1 MLSWYLLAMS
11 KQSTVAYD
19 YTDKEVSAAYFNLPR
34 LYSGVSIT
42 LENPILPAE
51 ILNNPPSLA
60 DGMDYETERA
70 IRFCGCDLIQRASI
84 LLRLPQVAAAT
95 GQIIFH
101 RFFYARSF
109 LRCTFDYVCMACIYL
124 ASKIEESPRRIR
136 DVINVFHQLKQRPA
150 RSVRRGC
157 EACPIVR
164 TICMYISNA
173 VCPHDVIGCT
183 FNLCDHTYTRL
194 VQTRAG
200 GSYAPTHIDVE
211 FWKFMIEVS
220 RWHFDSDDNY
230 AWLPQQKIL
239 PCALDHRYVYLKNE
253 VIKAERR
260 ILKELGFCV
269 HVKHPHKLIYVFLKA
284 LNTLD
289 NLSVLQ
295 KAWNFMND
303 SLRSDVFLRY
313 APETIACAC
322 VYMAARAYS
331 IPMPLDKPW
340 WRLFNA
346 SDREIYDICFRILG
360 LYRQKYMDW
369 AEAEEILNRLR
380 QLREKKLAVANA
392 VDATVVDEFKQKVD
406 QEGGIAVFESKKT
419 IKATTARRRRNTEED
434 EKYSSYSR
442 RNGHGEKGGKCKSRR
457 MHRRSRSRHSRS
469 RSRSRSRH
477 HRRHRSRHRRHRHW
491 DAGFRE
497 KLSPRFFT
505 VVTNEI
511 ATAEQMQQNKK
522 GEKSK
527 QYKVQYKTTTWKVAL
542 CRFRSYAH
550 EASPWNCSTVRLPLL
565 YSSVYSNEPNLAFQ
579 HKRCLRSMDALCSV
593 SNLHCGFHTLTYQQ
607 LAKG

>member
-11 KQSTVAYD
+11 KQSAVAYD

-136 DVINVFHQLKQRPA
+136 DVINVFHQLKQR
-150 RSVRRGC
+150 RMIRQGLLS
-157 EACPIVR
+157 E
-164 TICMYISNA
+164 NK
-173 VCPHDVIGCT
+173 
-183 FNLCDHTYTRL
+183 
-194 VQTRAG
+194 TRAG
-200 GSYAPTHIDVE
+200 GSLHILTWN
-211 FWKFMIEVS
+211 FGNLW
-220 RWHFDSDDNY
+220 
-230 AWLPQQKIL
+230 IL

-289 NLSVLQ
+289 NL
-295 KAWNFMND
+295 NFMND

-369 AEAEEILNRLR
+369 AEAEEILDRLR

-406 QEGGIAVFESKKT
+406 QQGGIAVFESKKT

-511 ATAEQMQQNKK
+511 ATAEQMLQNKK

-550 EASPWNCSTVRLPLL
+550 EVSPWNCSTVRLPLL

-579 HKRCLRSMDALCSV
+579 HKRCLRSVDALCSV
-593 SNLHCGFHTLTYQQ
+593 SNVHCGFHTLTYQQ

>member
-1 MLSWYLLAMS
+1 LAMS
-11 KQSTVAYD
+11 KQSAVAYD

-51 ILNNPPSLA
+51 ILSNPPSLA

-70 IRFCGCDLIQRASI
+70 VRFCGCDLIQRASI

-157 EACPIVR
+157 QACPIVR
-164 TICMYISNA
+164 TIRMYISNA

-194 VQTRAG
+194 VQTRAD
-200 GSYAPTHIDVE
+200 GSYAVRFIAFYFRLTKLIFGNQE
-211 FWKFMIEVS
+211 LSTEVGCDLMCS
-220 RWHFDSDDNY
+220 IAISFKCHFVLQRVIN
-230 AWLPQQKIL
+230 AFNLIL
-239 PCALDHRYVYLKNE
+239 PCALDHRYVFLKNE

-331 IPMPLDKPW
+331 IPMPLEKPW

-369 AEAEEILNRLR
+369 AEAEEILDRLR
-380 QLREKKLAVANA
+380 QLREMKLANVANV
-392 VDATVVDEFKQKVD
+392 VDATVVDELKLKQTVD
-406 QEGGIAVFESKKT
+406 QEAAVDNFESKK
-419 IKATTARRRRNTEED
+419 IVKPTARRRRNTGEE

-442 RNGHGEKGGKCKSRR
+442 RNGHGEKGEKSKSRR
-457 MHRRSRSRHSRS
+457 VHHRSRSHHSGS

-477 HRRHRSRHRRHRHW
+477 RRRHRSRRRRHRHW

-497 KLSPRFFT
+497 KLSPRF
-505 VVTNEI
+505 
-511 ATAEQMQQNKK
+511 
-522 GEKSK
+522 
-527 QYKVQYKTTTWKVAL
+527 
-542 CRFRSYAH
+542 
-550 EASPWNCSTVRLPLL
+550 
-565 YSSVYSNEPNLAFQ
+565 
-579 HKRCLRSMDALCSV
+579 
-593 SNLHCGFHTLTYQQ
+593 LT
-607 LAKG
+607 GC

>member
-1 MLSWYLLAMS
+1 LAMS
-11 KQSTVAYD
+11 KQSAVAYD

-51 ILNNPPSLA
+51 ILSNPPSLA

-70 IRFCGCDLIQRASI
+70 VRFCGCDLIQRASI

-136 DVINVFHQLKQRPA
+136 DVINVFHQLKQR
-150 RSVRRGC
+150 RMIKQGLLSENKSVRRGC
-157 EACPIVR
+157 QACPIVR

-194 VQTRAG
+194 VQTRAD

-211 FWKFMIEVS
+211 FWKFMKINIWKS
-220 RWHFDSDDNY
+220 R
-230 AWLPQQKIL
+230 IL
-239 PCALDHRYVYLKNE
+239 PCALDHRYVFLKNE

-289 NLSVLQ
+289 NL
-295 KAWNFMND
+295 NFMND

-331 IPMPLDKPW
+331 IPMPLEKPW

-369 AEAEEILNRLR
+369 AEAEEILDRLR
-380 QLREKKLAVANA
+380 QLREMKLANVANV
-392 VDATVVDEFKQKVD
+392 VDATVVDELKLKQTVD
-406 QEGGIAVFESKKT
+406 QEAAVDNFESKK
-419 IKATTARRRRNTEED
+419 IVKPTARRRRNTGEE

-442 RNGHGEKGGKCKSRR
+442 RNGHGEKGEKSKSRR
-457 MHRRSRSRHSRS
+457 VHHRSRSHHSES

-477 HRRHRSRHRRHRHW
+477 RRRHRSRRRRHRHW

-497 KLSPRFFT
+497 KLSPRF
-505 VVTNEI
+505 
-511 ATAEQMQQNKK
+511 
-522 GEKSK
+522 
-527 QYKVQYKTTTWKVAL
+527 
-542 CRFRSYAH
+542 
-550 EASPWNCSTVRLPLL
+550 
-565 YSSVYSNEPNLAFQ
+565 
-579 HKRCLRSMDALCSV
+579 
-593 SNLHCGFHTLTYQQ
+593 LT
-607 LAKG
+607 GC

>member
-1 MLSWYLLAMS
+1 MS
-11 KQSTVAYD
+11 KQSAVAYD

-51 ILNNPPSLA
+51 ILSNPPSLA

-70 IRFCGCDLIQRASI
+70 VRFCGCDLIQRASI

-157 EACPIVR
+157 QACPIVR
-164 TICMYISNA
+164 TIRMYISNA

-183 FNLCDHTYTRL
+183 FNL
-194 VQTRAG
+194 TRAD
-200 GSYAPTHIDVE
+200 GSYAVRFIAFYFRLT
-211 FWKFMIEVS
+211 
-220 RWHFDSDDNY
+220 
-230 AWLPQQKIL
+230 IL
-239 PCALDHRYVYLKNE
+239 PCALDHRYVFLKNE

-331 IPMPLDKPW
+331 IPMPLEKPW

-369 AEAEEILNRLR
+369 AEAEEILDRLR
-380 QLREKKLAVANA
+380 QLREMKLANVANV
-392 VDATVVDEFKQKVD
+392 VDATVVDELKLKQTVD
-406 QEGGIAVFESKKT
+406 QEAAVDNFESKK
-419 IKATTARRRRNTEED
+419 IVKPTARRRRNTGEE

-442 RNGHGEKGGKCKSRR
+442 RNGHGEKGEKSKSRR
-457 MHRRSRSRHSRS
+457 VHHRSRSHHSGS

-477 HRRHRSRHRRHRHW
+477 RRRHRSRRRRHRHW
-491 DAGFRE
+491 DA
-497 KLSPRFFT
+497 
-505 VVTNEI
+505 
-511 ATAEQMQQNKK
+511 
-522 GEKSK
+522 
-527 QYKVQYKTTTWKVAL
+527 
-542 CRFRSYAH
+542 
-550 EASPWNCSTVRLPLL
+550 
-565 YSSVYSNEPNLAFQ
+565 
-579 HKRCLRSMDALCSV
+579 
-593 SNLHCGFHTLTYQQ
+593 
-607 LAKG
+607 

>member
-1 MLSWYLLAMS
+1 LAMS
-11 KQSTVAYD
+11 KQSAVAYD

-51 ILNNPPSLA
+51 ILSNPPSLA

-70 IRFCGCDLIQRASI
+70 VRFCGCDLIQRASI

-136 DVINVFHQLKQRPA
+136 DVINVFHQLKQR
-150 RSVRRGC
+150 R
-157 EACPIVR
+157 
-164 TICMYISNA
+164 
-173 VCPHDVIGCT
+173 
-183 FNLCDHTYTRL
+183 
-194 VQTRAG
+194 
-200 GSYAPTHIDVE
+200 
-211 FWKFMIEVS
+211 MIKQGLLSE
-220 RWHFDSDDNY
+220 N
-230 AWLPQQKIL
+230 KIL
-239 PCALDHRYVYLKNE
+239 PCALDHRYVFLKNE

-289 NLSVLQ
+289 NL
-295 KAWNFMND
+295 NFMND

-331 IPMPLDKPW
+331 IPMPLEKPW

-369 AEAEEILNRLR
+369 AEAEEILDRLR
-380 QLREKKLAVANA
+380 QLREMKLANVANV
-392 VDATVVDEFKQKVD
+392 VDATVVDELKLKQTVD
-406 QEGGIAVFESKKT
+406 QEAAVDNFESKK
-419 IKATTARRRRNTEED
+419 IVKPTARRRRNTGEE

-442 RNGHGEKGGKCKSRR
+442 RNGHGEKGEKSKSRR
-457 MHRRSRSRHSRS
+457 VHHRSRSHHSGS

-477 HRRHRSRHRRHRHW
+477 RRRHRSRRRRHRHW

-497 KLSPRFFT
+497 KFSPRF
-505 VVTNEI
+505 
-511 ATAEQMQQNKK
+511 
-522 GEKSK
+522 
-527 QYKVQYKTTTWKVAL
+527 
-542 CRFRSYAH
+542 
-550 EASPWNCSTVRLPLL
+550 
-565 YSSVYSNEPNLAFQ
+565 
-579 HKRCLRSMDALCSV
+579 
-593 SNLHCGFHTLTYQQ
+593 LT
-607 LAKG
+607 GC

>member
-1 MLSWYLLAMS
+1 MLSFLVRCKWYQLAMS
-11 KQSTVAYD
+11 KQSAVAYD

-51 ILNNPPSLA
+51 ILSNPPSLA

-70 IRFCGCDLIQRASI
+70 VRFCGCDLIQRASI

-136 DVINVFHQLKQRPA
+136 DVINVFHQLKQR
-150 RSVRRGC
+150 R
-157 EACPIVR
+157 
-164 TICMYISNA
+164 
-173 VCPHDVIGCT
+173 
-183 FNLCDHTYTRL
+183 
-194 VQTRAG
+194 
-200 GSYAPTHIDVE
+200 
-211 FWKFMIEVS
+211 MIKQGLLSE
-220 RWHFDSDDNY
+220 N
-230 AWLPQQKIL
+230 KIL
-239 PCALDHRYVYLKNE
+239 PCALDHRYVFLKNE

-331 IPMPLDKPW
+331 IPMPLEKPW

-369 AEAEEILNRLR
+369 AEAEEILDRLR
-380 QLREKKLAVANA
+380 QLREMKLANVANV
-392 VDATVVDEFKQKVD
+392 VDATVVDELKLKQTVD
-406 QEGGIAVFESKKT
+406 QEAAVDNFESKK
-419 IKATTARRRRNTEED
+419 IVKPTARRRRNTGEE

-442 RNGHGEKGGKCKSRR
+442 RNGHGEKGEKSKSRR
-457 MHRRSRSRHSRS
+457 VHHRSRSHHSGS

-477 HRRHRSRHRRHRHW
+477 RRRHRSRRRRHRHW

-497 KLSPRFFT
+497 KLSPRF
-505 VVTNEI
+505 
-511 ATAEQMQQNKK
+511 
-522 GEKSK
+522 
-527 QYKVQYKTTTWKVAL
+527 
-542 CRFRSYAH
+542 
-550 EASPWNCSTVRLPLL
+550 
-565 YSSVYSNEPNLAFQ
+565 
-579 HKRCLRSMDALCSV
+579 
-593 SNLHCGFHTLTYQQ
+593 LT
-607 LAKG
+607 GC

>member
-1 MLSWYLLAMS
+1 MS
-11 KQSTVAYD
+11 KQSAVAYD

-51 ILNNPPSLA
+51 ILSNPPSLA

-84 LLRLPQVAAAT
+84 LLRLPQ
-95 GQIIFH
+95 
-101 RFFYARSF
+101 
-109 LRCTFDYVCMACIYL
+109 YVCMACIYL

-157 EACPIVR
+157 QACPIVR
-164 TICMYISNA
+164 TIRMYISNA

-194 VQTRAG
+194 VQTRAD
-200 GSYAPTHIDVE
+200 GSYAVRFIAFYFRLTKLIFGNQE
-211 FWKFMIEVS
+211 LSTEVGCDLMCS
-220 RWHFDSDDNY
+220 IAISFKCHFVLQRVIN
-230 AWLPQQKIL
+230 AFNLIL
-239 PCALDHRYVYLKNE
+239 PCALDHRYVFLKNE

-289 NLSVLQ
+289 NL
-295 KAWNFMND
+295 NFMND

-331 IPMPLDKPW
+331 IPMPLEKPW

-360 LYRQKYMDW
+360 LYRQKY
-369 AEAEEILNRLR
+369 
-380 QLREKKLAVANA
+380 V
-392 VDATVVDEFKQKVD
+392 
-406 QEGGIAVFESKKT
+406 
-419 IKATTARRRRNTEED
+419 
-434 EKYSSYSR
+434 
-442 RNGHGEKGGKCKSRR
+442 
-457 MHRRSRSRHSRS
+457 
-469 RSRSRSRH
+469 
-477 HRRHRSRHRRHRHW
+477 
-491 DAGFRE
+491 
-497 KLSPRFFT
+497 
-505 VVTNEI
+505 
-511 ATAEQMQQNKK
+511 
-522 GEKSK
+522 
-527 QYKVQYKTTTWKVAL
+527 
-542 CRFRSYAH
+542 
-550 EASPWNCSTVRLPLL
+550 
-565 YSSVYSNEPNLAFQ
+565 
-579 HKRCLRSMDALCSV
+579 
-593 SNLHCGFHTLTYQQ
+593 
-607 LAKG
+607 

>member
-1 MLSWYLLAMS
+1 LAMS
-11 KQSTVAYD
+11 KQSAVAYD

-51 ILNNPPSLA
+51 ILSNPPSLA

-70 IRFCGCDLIQRASI
+70 VRFCGCDLIQRASI
-84 LLRLPQVAAAT
+84 LLRLPQ
-95 GQIIFH
+95 
-101 RFFYARSF
+101 
-109 LRCTFDYVCMACIYL
+109 YVCMACIYL

-157 EACPIVR
+157 QACPIVR

-194 VQTRAG
+194 VQTRAD
-200 GSYAPTHIDVE
+200 GSKLIFGNQELST
-211 FWKFMIEVS
+211 EVGCDLMCS
-220 RWHFDSDDNY
+220 IAISFKCHFVLQRVINAY
-230 AWLPQQKIL
+230 NLIL
-239 PCALDHRYVYLKNE
+239 PCALDHRYVFLKNE

-289 NLSVLQ
+289 NL
-295 KAWNFMND
+295 NFMND

-331 IPMPLDKPW
+331 IPMPLEKPW

-369 AEAEEILNRLR
+369 AEAEEILDRLR
-380 QLREKKLAVANA
+380 QLREMKLANVANV
-392 VDATVVDEFKQKVD
+392 VDATVVDELKLKQTVD
-406 QEGGIAVFESKKT
+406 QEAAVDNFESKK
-419 IKATTARRRRNTEED
+419 IVKPTARRRRNTGEE

-442 RNGHGEKGGKCKSRR
+442 RNGHGEKGEKSKSRR
-457 MHRRSRSRHSRS
+457 VHHRSRSHHSGS

-477 HRRHRSRHRRHRHW
+477 RRRHRSRRRRHRHW

-497 KLSPRFFT
+497 KFSPRF
-505 VVTNEI
+505 
-511 ATAEQMQQNKK
+511 
-522 GEKSK
+522 
-527 QYKVQYKTTTWKVAL
+527 
-542 CRFRSYAH
+542 
-550 EASPWNCSTVRLPLL
+550 
-565 YSSVYSNEPNLAFQ
+565 
-579 HKRCLRSMDALCSV
+579 
-593 SNLHCGFHTLTYQQ
+593 LT
-607 LAKG
+607 GC

>member
-1 MLSWYLLAMS
+1 MTTMHGYLSKKL
-11 KQSTVAYD
+11 ST
-19 YTDKEVSAAYFNLPR
+19 EV
-34 LYSGVSIT
+34 
-42 LENPILPAE
+42 
-51 ILNNPPSLA
+51 
-60 DGMDYETERA
+60 
-70 IRFCGCDLIQRASI
+70 GCDLMCSIAISFKWHFVLQR
-84 LLRLPQVAAAT
+84 
-95 GQIIFH
+95 
-101 RFFYARSF
+101 
-109 LRCTFDYVCMACIYL
+109 
-124 ASKIEESPRRIR
+124 
-136 DVINVFHQLKQRPA
+136 VINA
-150 RSVRRGC
+150 
-157 EACPIVR
+157 
-164 TICMYISNA
+164 
-173 VCPHDVIGCT
+173 
-183 FNLCDHTYTRL
+183 FNLFCHGICKTFCR
-194 VQTRAG
+194 
-200 GSYAPTHIDVE
+200 
-211 FWKFMIEVS
+211 
-220 RWHFDSDDNY
+220 
-230 AWLPQQKIL
+230 IL

>member
-1 MLSWYLLAMS
+1 MS
-11 KQSTVAYD
+11 KQSAVAYD

-51 ILNNPPSLA
+51 ILSNPPSLA

-157 EACPIVR
+157 QACPIVR
-164 TICMYISNA
+164 TIRMYISNA

-194 VQTRAG
+194 
-200 GSYAPTHIDVE
+200 
-211 FWKFMIEVS
+211 IEVS

-230 AWLPQQKIL
+230 AWLLQQNFELSTEVGCDLMCSIAISFKIL
-239 PCALDHRYVYLKNE
+239 PCALDHRYVFLKNE

-331 IPMPLDKPW
+331 IPMPLEKPW

-369 AEAEEILNRLR
+369 AEAEEILDRLR
-380 QLREKKLAVANA
+380 QLREMKLANVANV
-392 VDATVVDEFKQKVD
+392 VDATVVDELKLKQTVD
-406 QEGGIAVFESKKT
+406 QEAAVDNFESKK
-419 IKATTARRRRNTEED
+419 IVKSTARRRRNTGEE

-442 RNGHGEKGGKCKSRR
+442 RNGHGEKGEKSKSRR
-457 MHRRSRSRHSRS
+457 VHHRSRSHHSGS

-477 HRRHRSRHRRHRHW
+477 RRRHRSRHRRHRHW

-497 KLSPRFFT
+497 KLSPRF
-505 VVTNEI
+505 
-511 ATAEQMQQNKK
+511 
-522 GEKSK
+522 
-527 QYKVQYKTTTWKVAL
+527 
-542 CRFRSYAH
+542 
-550 EASPWNCSTVRLPLL
+550 
-565 YSSVYSNEPNLAFQ
+565 
-579 HKRCLRSMDALCSV
+579 
-593 SNLHCGFHTLTYQQ
+593 LT
-607 LAKG
+607 GC

>member
-1 MLSWYLLAMS
+1 MLSFLVRCKWYQLAMS
-11 KQSTVAYD
+11 KQSAVAYD

-51 ILNNPPSLA
+51 ILSNPPSLA

-70 IRFCGCDLIQRASI
+70 VRFCGCDLIQRASI

-136 DVINVFHQLKQRPA
+136 DVINVFHQLKQRRMIKQGLLSENKKFLNTKRFIEP
-150 RSVRRGC
+150 
-157 EACPIVR
+157 EL
-164 TICMYISNA
+164 M
-173 VCPHDVIGCT
+173 
-183 FNLCDHTYTRL
+183 
-194 VQTRAG
+194 
-200 GSYAPTHIDVE
+200 PTHIHVE
-211 FWKFMIEVS
+211 FWKFMKINIWKS
-220 RWHFDSDDNY
+220 R
-230 AWLPQQKIL
+230 IL
-239 PCALDHRYVYLKNE
+239 PCALDHRYVFLKNE

-331 IPMPLDKPW
+331 IPMPLEKPW

-369 AEAEEILNRLR
+369 AEAEEILDRLR
-380 QLREKKLAVANA
+380 QLREMKLANVANV
-392 VDATVVDEFKQKVD
+392 VDATVVDELKLKQTVD
-406 QEGGIAVFESKKT
+406 QEAAVDNFESKK
-419 IKATTARRRRNTEED
+419 IVKPTARRRRNTGEE

-442 RNGHGEKGGKCKSRR
+442 RNGHGEKGEKSKSRR
-457 MHRRSRSRHSRS
+457 VHHRSRSHHSGS

-477 HRRHRSRHRRHRHW
+477 RRRHRSRRRRHRHW

-497 KLSPRFFT
+497 KLSPRF
-505 VVTNEI
+505 
-511 ATAEQMQQNKK
+511 
-522 GEKSK
+522 
-527 QYKVQYKTTTWKVAL
+527 
-542 CRFRSYAH
+542 
-550 EASPWNCSTVRLPLL
+550 
-565 YSSVYSNEPNLAFQ
+565 
-579 HKRCLRSMDALCSV
+579 
-593 SNLHCGFHTLTYQQ
+593 LT
-607 LAKG
+607 GC

>member
-11 KQSTVAYD
+11 KQSAVAYD

-84 LLRLPQVAAAT
+84 LLRLPQ
-95 GQIIFH
+95 
-101 RFFYARSF
+101 
-109 LRCTFDYVCMACIYL
+109 YVCMACIYL

-136 DVINVFHQLKQRPA
+136 DVINVFHQLKQR
-150 RSVRRGC
+150 R
-157 EACPIVR
+157 
-164 TICMYISNA
+164 
-173 VCPHDVIGCT
+173 
-183 FNLCDHTYTRL
+183 
-194 VQTRAG
+194 
-200 GSYAPTHIDVE
+200 
-211 FWKFMIEVS
+211 MIRQGLLSE
-220 RWHFDSDDNY
+220 N
-230 AWLPQQKIL
+230 KIL

-289 NLSVLQ
+289 NL
-295 KAWNFMND
+295 NFMND

-369 AEAEEILNRLR
+369 AEAEEILDRLR

-406 QEGGIAVFESKKT
+406 QQGGIAVFESKKT

-511 ATAEQMQQNKK
+511 ATAEQMLQNKK

-550 EASPWNCSTVRLPLL
+550 EVSPWNCSTVRLPLL

-579 HKRCLRSMDALCSV
+579 HKRCLRSVDALCSV
-593 SNLHCGFHTLTYQQ
+593 SNVHCGFHTLTYQQ